1 MVSYA
6 KQFSSGYAA
15 MEFYSFMAGG
25 KSQPQF
31 SHTKE
36 PVRAGSG
43 HVFGAEG
50 SDSTGVNFLA
60 SG

>member
-6 KQFSSGYAA
+6 KQFSSDYAA

-25 KSQPQF
+25 KPQPQF

-36 PVRAGSG
+36 LLRAGSG

-50 SDSTGVNFLA
+50 SDS
-60 SG
+60 SGITFSNSG